1 MEKQKKKVRFVYR
14 RSSLAT
20 KIIVLATV
28 LLCIAALICVWAM
41 TEKLEK
47 QNAQES
53 TNATQSAQKNLELEQ
68 DIKDVGTEKG
78 MDKIAR
84 EELDLYPEDAIIF
97 ETTQ

>member
-1 MEKQKKKVRFVYR
+1 
-14 RSSLAT
+14 
-20 KIIVLATV
+20 
-28 LLCIAALICVWAM
+28 M